1 MKRPLLIPV
10 AIIMLLVV
18 FSAGLVYTG
27 MTPQRQPAPH
37 PTPAATRDERWL
49 QDIDYLATQLPYLHV
64 NAFHAIS
71 QDVFIAEV
79 DALKARVPDLTD
91 TEIIIEIARI
101 VALVGDGH
109 TTANIHTPDFIRR
122 YPLGLAVLDD
132 VVVVVGALESERQII
147 GGEVHRIGETPID
160 VVLDAITPLIA
171 RDNYQQLRQQQ
182 GLFLT
187 IPEVLTALD
196 ILPDGENGLY
206 TVRTVDGETVTVS
219 VPPIALDEPMPL
231 LSIYDALDLEPPISL
246 TNRQANYWYTFLA
259 DSNTL
264 FFQYNRASEDPQQ
277 PFADFNAEMFAFID
291 SNPVERIVV
300 DLRYNGGGN
309 SAILQP
315 FIRELQ
321 NHPLLNAEGRIYVLI
336 GRGTFSSALMNAI
349 ELRDQ
354 TAAILMGESSG
365 GKPNHYGEVRRF
377 TLPNSGLSVQY
388 STRFW
393 NLVPELD
400 TPALDPDILVVQTR
414 KRLLSGRDVVL
425 DTAID
430 HEHYTVER

>member
-1 MKRPLLIPV
+1 MNKRLFLITGV
-10 AIIMLLVV
+10 VLVSLIV
-18 FSAGLVYTG
+18 VIYSG
-27 MTPQRQPAPH
+27 MNLMGERQPAPH
-37 PTPAATRDERWL
+37 PTPATTRDGRWL

-64 NAFHAIS
+64 DAFHTIS
-71 QDVFIAEV
+71 EDDFIAEV
-79 DALKARVPDLTD
+79 DAFKARVPDLAD
-91 TEIIIEIARI
+91 TEIVIEIARI

-109 TTANIHTPDFIRR
+109 TTANIHTPDFIQR
-122 YPLGLAVLDD
+122 YPLTLSVLDD
-132 VVVVVGALESERQII
+132 AVVVVAARESEQAII
-147 GGEVHRIGETPID
+147 GSEIRLIGETPID
-160 VVLDAITPLIA
+160 IVLDAITPLIA
-171 RDNYQQLRQQQ
+171 RDNHQQLRQQQ

-206 TVRTVDGETVTVS
+206 TVRTVTGETVTVS

-231 LSIYDALDLEPPISL
+231 LSIYDALELEPPISL
-246 TNRQANYWYTFLA
+246 TNRQSNYWYTFLA
-259 DSNTL
+259 DSSTL
-264 FFQYNRASEDPQQ
+264 YFQYNRANENPQQ

-291 SNPVERIVV
+291 SNPVERIVI

-315 FIRELQ
+315 FIRKLQ

-336 GRGTFSSALMNAI
+336 GRGTFSSALMNAV
-349 ELRDQ
+349 ELSQQ
-354 TAAILMGESSG
+354 TATILVGEPTG
-365 GKPNHYGEVRRF
+365 GAPNHYGEVRRF

-414 KRLLSGRDVVL
+414 ERLLSGRDVVL
-425 DTAID
+425 DTVTD
-430 HEHYTVER
+430 HEHHTVES